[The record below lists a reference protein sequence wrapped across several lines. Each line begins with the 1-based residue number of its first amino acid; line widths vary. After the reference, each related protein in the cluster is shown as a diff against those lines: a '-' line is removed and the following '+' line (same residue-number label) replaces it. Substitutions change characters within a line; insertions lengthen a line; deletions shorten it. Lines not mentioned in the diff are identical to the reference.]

1 MMFLTEG
8 EILLAYADAV
18 AEARAHKLK
27 LRSQQDRPHGHLRIG
42 SPPSFL
48 VARLSAPL
56 QRYHQR
62 WPGVR
67 LEVSASNLDDLPQA
81 VASGQLDCGLLPVA
95 AVAGVA
101 AAQFMQLGLDCELIW
116 REPLVMIQS
125 SHMPLF
131 VNTMGSL
138 RDCPYHAL
146 LAPGLISDVLG
157 DIDEVLEVSSC
168 EALLANVVSGRCRAI
183 VPQSLWRAQRDLTG
197 MHAQEVGEVGVWLLW
212 RQPFYQSA
220 FDALRELLV
229 SQGRYARRW
238 QDSIVSMLSWFQY

>member
-1 MMFLTEG
+1 MYSTEG

-27 LRSQQDRPHGHLRIG
+27 LRSRQGNPHGRLRIG

-48 VARLSAPL
+48 TARLSTPL

-67 LEVSASNLDDLPQA
+67 LEVSASHLNDLPPA
-81 VASGQLDCGLLPVA
+81 VASGDLDCGLLPVA

-101 AAQFMQLGLDCELIW
+101 AAQFTQLGLNSELIW
-116 REPLVMIQS
+116 CEPLVMIQS
-125 SHMPLF
+125 SHLPLF
-131 VNTMGSL
+131 ANTMGSL

-146 LAPGLISDVLG
+146 LAPALIKEVVG
-157 DIDEVLEVSSC
+157 DIDEVLEMSSC

-197 MHAQEVGEVGVWLLW
+197 MHAEDVGEVGVWLLW

-220 FDALRELLV
+220 FDALRDLLKV
-229 SQGRYARRW
+229 GT
-238 QDSIVSMLSWFQY
+238 